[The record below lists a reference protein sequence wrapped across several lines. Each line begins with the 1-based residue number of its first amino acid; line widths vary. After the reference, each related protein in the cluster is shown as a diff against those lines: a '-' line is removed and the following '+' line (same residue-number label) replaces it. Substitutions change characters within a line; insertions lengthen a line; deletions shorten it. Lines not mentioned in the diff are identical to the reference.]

1 MLDPGRHLDRL
12 ADDLILILAR
22 ITMASVSINRGKRAE
37 EMQLSAIEQS
47 ERLAQAKTLH
57 SRVFG
62 GITPLI
68 VLMAFGLSGCGDK
81 PPAQAAAGAPPV
93 TVAQPTKRTVTDWD
107 EFTGRFEAVEEVQV
121 RARVGGFVTSVEF
134 RDGAFVNTGDL
145 LYVIDSRPFEA
156 VAEQAD
162 GQLSDA
168 RAKAELGKRELDRAL
183 TLNQTQA
190 VADSIVDQRRQALQ
204 AANAA
209 ILQAEGALKRAQ
221 LDIEFTH
228 VVAPIGGR
236 VSRHLV
242 SVGNLVQGSDGG
254 GGTTLLTSIV
264 SLDPLYIYFD
274 MDEATYLKYN
284 RLYFEGKRPS
294 SRENPNPVQVTLTG
308 ETKPSHDGKV
318 DFLDNRLD
326 VSTGTLRG
334 RAVIPN
340 KDFSI
345 LPGQFGRVR
354 LIASSPYEALLLPD
368 AAIATDQSRKIVFVV
383 KDDDT
388 VEAKPVVLGPLEEG
402 LRVIREGLKPEDRVI
417 VDGLQRA
424 RVGAKVSPHTAPAAA
439 AGSKT

>member
-1 MLDPGRHLDRL
+1 
-12 ADDLILILAR
+12 
-22 ITMASVSINRGKRAE
+22 
-37 EMQLSAIEQS
+37 LSATEKS
-47 ERLAQAKTLH
+47 ERLAQTANFNFH
-57 SRVFG
+57 SFCELGPLAVLLA
-62 GITPLI
+62 IT
-68 VLMAFGLSGCGDK
+68 LSGCGDK
-81 PPAQAAAGAPPV
+81 PPQQAASGPPPV

-121 RARVGGFVTSVEF
+121 RARVGGFVTDVEF
-134 RDGAFVNTGDL
+134 RDGAFVKTGDL

-168 RAKAELGKRELDRAL
+168 RAKAELAKRELDRAL

-190 VADSIVDQRRQALQ
+190 VSDSVVDQRRQALQ
-204 AANAA
+204 AAKAA
-209 ILQAEGALKRAQ
+209 QMQAEGLLKAAQ
-221 LDIEFTH
+221 LNIEFSH

-242 SVGNLVQGSDGG
+242 SVGNLVQGSDAGG
-254 GGTTLLTSIV
+254 ASTLLTSIV
-264 SLDPLYIYFD
+264 SLDPIYIYFD
-274 MDEATYLKYN
+274 MDEATYQKNN

-308 ETKPSHDGKV
+308 EIKPSHDGKV

-340 KDFSI
+340 NDFSI

-354 LIASSPYEALLLPD
+354 LIGSSPYEALLLPD
-368 AAIATDQSRKIVFVV
+368 TAIATDQSRKIVFVV

-388 VEAKPVVLGPLEEG
+388 VEARPVVLGPLDGG
-402 LRVIREGLKPEDRVI
+402 LRVIREGLKAEDRVI
-417 VDGLQRA
+417 VEGLQRA
-424 RVGAKVSPHTAPAAA
+424 RVGAKVSPHAAPAAP
-439 AGSKT
+439 AGGKT

>member
-1 MLDPGRHLDRL
+1 M
-12 ADDLILILAR
+12 
-22 ITMASVSINRGKRAE
+22 
-37 EMQLSAIEQS
+37 SATEKS
-47 ERLAQAKTLH
+47 KRLAQTGTSRIH
-57 SRVFG
+57 SLSHLR
-62 GITPLI
+62 PLVA
-68 VLMAFGLSGCGDK
+68 VLALSLSGCGDK
-81 PPAQAAAGAPPV
+81 PPQQAAAGPPPV

-134 RDGAFVNTGDL
+134 RDGAFVGPGDL
-145 LYVIDSRPFEA
+145 LYVIDARPFEA

-168 RAKAELGKRELDRAL
+168 RAKAELAKRELDRAL

-190 VADSIVDQRRQALQ
+190 VSDSIVDQRRQALQ
-204 AANAA
+204 AAKAA
-209 ILQAEGALKRAQ
+209 EMQAAGALKAAH
-221 LDIEFTH
+221 LNIEFTH

-242 SVGNLVQGSDGG
+242 SVGNLVQGSDNASG
-254 GGTTLLTSIV
+254 TLLTSIV
-264 SLDPLYIYFD
+264 SLDPIYIYFD
-274 MDEATYLKYN
+274 MDEATYLKNN

-294 SRENPNPVQVTLTG
+294 SRENPNPVQVSLTG
-308 ETKPSHDGKV
+308 ETKPSHHGKV

-354 LIASSPYEALLLPD
+354 LIGSSPYDALLLPD
-368 AAIATDQSRKIVFVV
+368 TAVASDQSRKIVFVV
-383 KDDDT
+383 RDDDT
-388 VEAKPVVLGPLEEG
+388 VEARQVTLGPLDQG

-424 RVGAKVSPHTAPAAA
+424 RVGAKVSPHTAPAAPT
-439 AGSKT
+439 GSKT

>member
-1 MLDPGRHLDRL
+1 MT
-12 ADDLILILAR
+12 A
-22 ITMASVSINRGKRAE
+22 ASIDCGKSAK
-37 EMQLSAIEQS
+37 EMELSATEKS
-47 ERLAQAKTLH
+47 KRLAQTGTSRIH
-57 SRVFG
+57 SLCHLR
-62 GITPLI
+62 PLI
-68 VLMAFGLSGCGDK
+68 ALLALSLSGCGDK
-81 PPAQAAAGAPPV
+81 PPQQAAAGPPPV

-134 RDGAFVNTGDL
+134 RDGAFVGPGDL
-145 LYVIDSRPFEA
+145 LYVIDARPFEA

-168 RAKAELGKRELDRAL
+168 RAKAELAKRELDRAL

-190 VADSIVDQRRQALQ
+190 VSDSIVDQRRQALQ
-204 AANAA
+204 AAKAA
-209 ILQAEGALKRAQ
+209 EMQAAGALKAAH
-221 LDIEFTH
+221 LNIEFSH

-242 SVGNLVQGSDGG
+242 SVGNLVQGSDNASG
-254 GGTTLLTSIV
+254 TLLTSIV
-264 SLDPLYIYFD
+264 SLDPIYIYFD
-274 MDEATYLKYN
+274 MDEATYLKNN

-294 SRENPNPVQVTLTG
+294 SRENPNPVQVSLTG

-354 LIASSPYEALLLPD
+354 LIGSSPYDALLLPD
-368 AAIATDQSRKIVFVV
+368 TAVASDQSRKIVFVV
-383 KDDDT
+383 RDDDT
-388 VEAKPVVLGPLEEG
+388 VEARQVTLGPLDQG

-424 RVGAKVSPHTAPAAA
+424 RVGAKVSPHTAPAAPT
-439 AGSKT
+439 GSKT

>member
-1 MLDPGRHLDRL
+1 MAAASIDR
-12 ADDLILILAR
+12 
-22 ITMASVSINRGKRAE
+22 SKSAE
-37 EMQLSAIEQS
+37 EIPLSATEKS
-47 ERLAQAKTLH
+47 ERLAQNV
-57 SRVFG
+57 VFD
-62 GITPLI
+62 IRSLRDFRPLI
-68 VLMAFGLSGCGDK
+68 VLLAVTLSGCGDK
-81 PPAQAAAGAPPV
+81 PPQQAAAAAPPV

-145 LYVIDSRPFEA
+145 LYVIDPRPFEA

-168 RAKAELGKRELDRAL
+168 RARAELGKRELDRAL
-183 TLNQTQA
+183 RLNETQA

-209 ILQAEGALKRAQ
+209 ILQAEGALKAAH
-221 LDIEFTH
+221 LNIEFSH
-228 VVAPIGGR
+228 VVAPLGGR

-254 GGTTLLTSIV
+254 GAATLLTSIV
-264 SLDPLYIYFD
+264 SLDPIYVYFD
-274 MDEATYLKYN
+274 MDEATYLKNN

-326 VSTGTLRG
+326 VSTGTLRV
-334 RAVIPN
+334 RAVILN

-354 LIASSPYEALLLPD
+354 LIGSAPYEALLLPD
-368 AAIATDQSRKIVFVV
+368 TAIATDQSRKIVFVV

-388 VEAKPVVLGPLEEG
+388 VEARPVILGPLDEG
-402 LRVIREGLKPEDRVI
+402 LRVVREGLKPEDRVI
-417 VDGLQRA
+417 VEGLQRA
-424 RVGAKVSPHTAPAAA
+424 RVGAKVSPHAAKAAPA
-439 AGSKT
+439 GNKT

>member
-1 MLDPGRHLDRL
+1 L
-12 ADDLILILAR
+12 
-22 ITMASVSINRGKRAE
+22 E
-37 EMQLSAIEQS
+37 LSATEKS
-47 ERLAQAKTLH
+47 ERLALGVTSNLH
-57 SRVFG
+57 SLGDLR
-62 GITPLI
+62 PLI
-68 VLMAFGLSGCGDK
+68 VLLAVTLSGCGDK
-81 PPAQAAAGAPPV
+81 PPQQPAGGPPPV
-93 TVAQPTKRTVTDWD
+93 TVAQPVKRTVTDWD

-145 LYVIDSRPFEA
+145 LYVIDARPFEA

-168 RAKAELGKRELDRAL
+168 RAKAELAKRELDRAL

-190 VADSIVDQRRQALQ
+190 VSDSVVDQRRQALQ
-204 AANAA
+204 AAKAA
-209 ILQAEGALKRAQ
+209 QTQAEGLLKAAQ
-221 LDIEFTH
+221 LNIEFSH

-242 SVGNLVQGSDGG
+242 SVGNLVQGSDSGG
-254 GGTTLLTSIV
+254 NATLLTSIV
-264 SLDPLYIYFD
+264 SLDPIYVYFD
-274 MDEATYLKYN
+274 MDEATYLKNN

-294 SRENPNPVQVTLTG
+294 SRENPNPVQVSLTG
-308 ETKPSHDGKV
+308 EIKPSHDGKV

-334 RAVIPN
+334 RAVVPN

-354 LIASSPYEALLLPD
+354 LIGSSPYEALLLPD
-368 AAIATDQSRKIVFVV
+368 TAIASDQSRKIVFVV

-388 VEAKPVVLGPLEEG
+388 VEARQVTLGPLDEG

-417 VDGLQRA
+417 IDGLQRA
-424 RVGAKVSPHTAPAAA
+424 RPGAKVTPHAAPI
-439 AGSKT
+439 GGKT

>member
-1 MLDPGRHLDRL
+1 
-12 ADDLILILAR
+12 
-22 ITMASVSINRGKRAE
+22 
-37 EMQLSAIEQS
+37 LSATKKS
-47 ERLAQAKTLH
+47 ERLAQTANFNFH
-57 SRVFG
+57 SFCELGPLVVLLA
-62 GITPLI
+62 IT
-68 VLMAFGLSGCGDK
+68 LSGCGDK
-81 PPAQAAAGAPPV
+81 PPQQAASGPPPV

-121 RARVGGFVTSVEF
+121 RARVGGFVTNVEF
-134 RDGAFVNTGDL
+134 RDGAFVKTGDL

-168 RAKAELGKRELDRAL
+168 RAKAELAKRELDRAL

-190 VADSIVDQRRQALQ
+190 VSDSVVDQRRQALQ
-204 AANAA
+204 AAKAA
-209 ILQAEGALKRAQ
+209 QMQAEGLLKAAQ
-221 LDIEFTH
+221 LNIEFTH

-254 GGTTLLTSIV
+254 GSATLLTSIV
-264 SLDPLYIYFD
+264 SLDPIYVYFD
-274 MDEATYLKYN
+274 MDEATYLRNN

-294 SRENPNPVQVTLTG
+294 SRENPNPVHVTLTG
-308 ETKPSHDGKV
+308 EPKPSHDGKV

-340 KDFSI
+340 KDYSI
-345 LPGQFGRVR
+345 LPGQFGHVR
-354 LIASSPYEALLLPD
+354 LIGSSPYEALLLPD
-368 AAIATDQSRKIVFVV
+368 TAIATDQSRKIVFVV
-383 KDDDT
+383 KDDNT
-388 VEAKPVVLGPLEEG
+388 VEAKPVVLGPLDEG

-424 RVGAKVSPHTAPAAA
+424 RVGAKVSPHAAA
-439 AGSKT
+439 TGSKP

>member
-1 MLDPGRHLDRL
+1 M
-12 ADDLILILAR
+12 AA
-22 ITMASVSINRGKRAE
+22 ASVDCGKSAE
-37 EMQLSAIEQS
+37 EMQLSAAEKS
-47 ERLAQAKTLH
+47 ERLAQTAGFIVH
-57 SRVFG
+57 SFCDLR
-62 GITPLI
+62 PLI
-68 VLMAFGLSGCGDK
+68 VLLAVTLSGCGDK
-81 PPAQAAAGAPPV
+81 APQQAAAGPLPV

-168 RAKAELGKRELDRAL
+168 RAKAELARRELDRAL
-183 TLNQTQA
+183 TLNKTQA
-190 VADSIVDQRRQALQ
+190 VSDSIVDQRRQALQ
-204 AANAA
+204 AAKAA
-209 ILQAEGALKRAQ
+209 QMQAEGLLKAAH
-221 LDIEFTH
+221 LNIEFTH

-242 SVGNLVQGSDGG
+242 SVGNLVQGSDNASG
-254 GGTTLLTSIV
+254 TLLTSIV
-264 SLDPLYIYFD
+264 SLDPIYIYFD
-274 MDEATYLKYN
+274 MDEATYLKNN

-294 SRENPNPVQVTLTG
+294 SRENPNPVQVSLTG
-308 ETKPSHDGKV
+308 EAKPSHDGKV

-326 VSTGTLRG
+326 ISTGTLRG

-340 KDFSI
+340 KNFSI

-354 LIASSPYEALLLPD
+354 LIGSSPYEALLLPD
-368 AAIATDQSRKIVFVV
+368 TAIASDQSRKIVFVV

-388 VEAKPVVLGPLEEG
+388 VEARPVTLGPLDEG

-417 VDGLQRA
+417 IEGLQRA
-424 RVGAKVSPHTAPAAA
+424 RPGAKVAPHAAPI
-439 AGSKT
+439 GSKT

>member
-1 MLDPGRHLDRL
+1 
-12 ADDLILILAR
+12 
-22 ITMASVSINRGKRAE
+22 MALSTVEHSERVARAE
-37 EMQLSAIEQS
+37 IFKFQSLRGLS
-47 ERLAQAKTLH
+47 
-57 SRVFG
+57 
-62 GITPLI
+62 PLI
-68 VLMAFGLSGCGDK
+68 ILLAVGLSGCSEK
-81 PPAQAAAGAPPV
+81 PPQQAAAAAAAAPPV

-134 RDGAFVNTGDL
+134 RDGAFVKTGDL
-145 LYVIDSRPFEA
+145 LYVIDARPFEA
-156 VAEQAD
+156 VADQAD

-168 RAKAELGKRELDRAL
+168 RAKAELAKRELDRAL

-190 VADSIVDQRRQALQ
+190 VSDSIVDQRRQALQ
-204 AANAA
+204 AAKAA
-209 ILQAEGALKRAQ
+209 EMQAAGALKAAH
-221 LDIEFTH
+221 LNIEFTH

-242 SVGNLVQGSDGG
+242 SVGNLVQGSEGAS
-254 GGTTLLTSIV
+254 TLLTSIV
-264 SLDPLYIYFD
+264 SLDPIYIYFD
-274 MDEATYLKYN
+274 MDEATYLKNN

-294 SRENPNPVQVTLTG
+294 SRENPNPVQVSLTG

-354 LIASSPYEALLLPD
+354 LIGSSPYDALLLPD
-368 AAIATDQSRKIVFVV
+368 TAIASDQSRKIVFVV

-388 VEAKPVVLGPLEEG
+388 VEARQVTLGPLDEG

-417 VDGLQRA
+417 IDGLQRA
-424 RVGAKVSPHTAPAAA
+424 RVGAKVSPHPAPAAPT
-439 AGSKT
+439 GSKT